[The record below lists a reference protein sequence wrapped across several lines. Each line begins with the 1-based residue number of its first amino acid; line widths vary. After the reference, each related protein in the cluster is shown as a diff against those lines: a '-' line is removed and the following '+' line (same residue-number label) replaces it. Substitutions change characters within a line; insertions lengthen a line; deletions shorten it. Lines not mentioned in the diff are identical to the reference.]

1 VVWGPPTLQVEAGT
15 VTIGA
20 VTELTG
26 RTKPGAL
33 VTVYG
38 YTQPSTTYH
47 ELATVRAGAS
57 GVYSYKV
64 RLKANSRLYVRVSGL
79 PRSRTVAEHVRSTLS
94 LTATK
99 VGSYEYVFAGSVSPQ
114 RNHQLVTVYY
124 RISNGQLMLATAWTD
139 RNGQYRIDRSLMSY
153 GQHYYS
159 VFAAVGTDGVT
170 LGNHSVDRAIAVYRA
185 R

>member
-15 VTIGA
+15 VMVGGLTQ
-20 VTELTG
+20 LTG
-26 RTKPGAL
+26 RTKPGAP

-38 YTQPSTTYH
+38 YTQPSTAYRK
-47 ELATVRAGAS
+47 LAAVRAGAN
-57 GVYSYKV
+57 GVYSYTLRV
-64 RLKANSRLYVRVSGL
+64 KANSRMYVRVSGL
-79 PRSRTVAEHVRSTLS
+79 PRSRTVAEHVRSTVS

-99 VGSYEYVFAGSVSPQ
+99 VGSHEYVFAGSVSPQ
-114 RNHQLVTVYY
+114 RSHQLVTVYY
-124 RISNGQLMLATAWTD
+124 RISNGQLTLATTWTD
-139 RNGQYRIDRSLMSY
+139 RNGNFRIDRSLMAY

-170 LGNHSVDRAIAVYRA
+170 LGNQSPDRGLAVYRA